1 MAIRRIPTI
10 STPHFADPTYPNY
23 RSPITVKWN
32 NTLAGANDHSFY
44 IVEFNTS
51 PNFPPES
58 AVTRSARLWDNN
70 PPNELES
77 PGLAEGGWHV
87 RVNSHVITFDD
98 DIDEGL
104 ITIDTTSDWSV
115 SVGFTIN
122 NTTQENPAPDD
133 YWLAENLN
141 SFIPVV
147 YGVFHRNM
155 DDPTYS
161 NGLALAYLASFSGDA
176 TYYAAAHPCDQYTTQ
191 TSSTNP
197 EDRQAQLYIPTPGT
211 PEVPLAVLSKYVISA
226 LARKGEITWKRDDGG
241 RYVTQRIFL
250 PSKKSP
256 MNTPFADSK
265 WLAENRDNVIDD
277 DNTTVAITKVP
288 TKLDSPEGDSEKID
302 LGSFGIN
309 LIYWQVSGG
318 SAWEI
323 ADTEQVLG
331 GLLRPESFT
340 EIFVKYRNLHVYPE
354 YLPLDLTG
362 PMVPLLISF
371 EMITST
377 NNDSPD
383 EVVPRVI
390 GQITEITEIENSRLD
405 NEEYLVMGPLT
416 PASAGSSYN
425 RDFAFRI
432 MCNLATATETIVG
445 ADLFSIADLKFLVNQ
460 IFSGDEQR
468 NAFKAYAGIH
478 GRIYGSWLSN
488 FSSYGFGAQLYSQYN
503 NARFNELAIEDPA
516 MIVASLCIDYAGYL
530 PANFDTTSFEDAITM
545 LDNRMR
551 VNITE
556 DDVTVRDVIEEI
568 TQQVPFKFVVT
579 PSGQVKLMNIRTV
592 IKYIEESQIA
602 ARPLYGDMKAGTFKL
617 KKTPLDKVVNV
628 LPIKS
633 RWQAEINRFVDFDEY
648 KNNASIQ
655 KYREKRSKAPLE
667 FKYVN
672 SGPGPRDEFNNS
684 TTRLLHNPVKWQA
697 VHLIEP
703 DEVNKR
709 PDAYHLKDDGWI
721 SNQHSEISLE
731 LPGYEFMSLEI
742 GDIIVL
748 DNTSFAANNLTCF
761 GESWAP
767 KRFMIQSIT
776 KDQDGVKIR
785 SAIQLPKYENFFA
798 LRGMSTWSQ
807 P

>member
-1 MAIRRIPTI
+1 
-10 STPHFADPTYPNY
+10 
-23 RSPITVKWN
+23 
-32 NTLAGANDHSFY
+32 
-44 IVEFNTS
+44 
-51 PNFPPES
+51 
-58 AVTRSARLWDNN
+58 
-70 PPNELES
+70 
-77 PGLAEGGWHV
+77 
-87 RVNSHVITFDD
+87 
-98 DIDEGL
+98 
-104 ITIDTTSDWSV
+104 
-115 SVGFTIN
+115 
-122 NTTQENPAPDD
+122 
-133 YWLAENLN
+133 
-141 SFIPVV
+141 
-147 YGVFHRNM
+147 
-155 DDPTYS
+155 
-161 NGLALAYLASFSGDA
+161 
-176 TYYAAAHPCDQYTTQ
+176 
-191 TSSTNP
+191 TNP
-197 EDRQAQLYIPTPGT
+197 CRWSAQMYIPTPGT
-211 PEVPLAVLSKYVISA
+211 PEVPLAVLPEYIISDLNSSGVI
-226 LARKGEITWKRDDGG
+226 KWKRDAGG
-241 RYVTQRIFL
+241 RFVTQRIFK
-250 PSKKSP
+250 PSTKSS
-256 MNTPFADSK
+256 MNTPLTDDSY
-265 WLAENRDNVIDD
+265 LAEDRDNVIDD
-277 DNTTVAITKVP
+277 DNTTVAIAKVR
-288 TKLDSPEGDSEKID
+288 KSEKIPIPEIPN
-302 LGSFGIN
+302 LGN
-309 LIYWQVSGG
+309 YWQASGWAG
-318 SAWEI
+318 WEI
-323 ADTEQVLG
+323 KDTEQVLG
-331 GLLRPESFT
+331 GLLRPKSFT
-340 EIFVKYRNLHVYPE
+340 EIFVRYRNLHVYIDTIG
-354 YLPLDLTG
+354 LDLTG
-362 PMVPLLISF
+362 PMVPLRISF

-377 NNDSPD
+377 NNDAPD
-383 EVVPRVI
+383 EIIPRTI
-390 GQITEITEIENSRLD
+390 GQITEITEASNSRLD
-405 NEEYLVMGPLT
+405 INDYLLIGPLT
-416 PASAGSSYN
+416 PERAGSSYN
-425 RDFAFRI
+425 RDFGFRLVCEVASVDQI
-432 MCNLATATETIVG
+432 NVG
-445 ADLFSIADLKFLVNQ
+445 ANIFSIADIEFLVNQ
-460 IFSGDEQR
+460 VFSGDEQR

-488 FSSYGFGAQLYSQYN
+488 FSSYGFGAQLYSQYER
-503 NARFNELAIEDPA
+503 ATFNELAIEDPA

-667 FKYVN
+667 FKYGN
-672 SGPGPRDEFNNS
+672 SGSGPRDEFNNS